1 MPKANQKERE
11 WKEMKKLIALL
22 MALVM
27 CLSLCAC
34 GDATPSEE
42 TTVKTLEELKAEARY
57 LSDIP
62 ELTNWAKSN
71 GYHVRYPYPEIK
83 ALYGIREENPLI
95 FKNTYVDKPYYVT
108 GYVHE
113 ISEEYVRISVEKNAS
128 MTDMFN
134 LKVYLANKGD
144 LLTVK
149 KDWVV
154 TVVGILREW
163 PGGIYCYLDSAY
175 IVERNGK

>member
-1 MPKANQKERE
+1 
-11 WKEMKKLIALL
+11 MKKLIALL

-42 TTVKTLEELKAEARY
+42 TTVKTLEEVKAEARY

-71 GYHVRYPYPEIK
+71 GDHVRYPYPEIK
-83 ALYGIREENPLI
+83 ALYEIREENPLI
-95 FKNTYVDKPYYVT
+95 FRNNYVDKPYYVT
-108 GYVHE
+108 GYVQE
-113 ISEEYVRISVEKNAS
+113 ISEEYVRIGVEKNAIVF
-128 MTDMFN
+128 DNYN
-134 LKVYLANKGD
+134 LYVYLANKGD

-154 TVVGILREW
+154 TVAGILRER
-163 PGGIYCYLDSAY
+163 PTGASYCLESAY

>member
-1 MPKANQKERE
+1 
-11 WKEMKKLIALL
+11 MKKKLLVVLAL
-22 MALVM
+22 MM

-34 GDATPSEE
+34 GDATPSEETTVKTQGE

-62 ELTNWAKSN
+62 ELANWVKSRKTSHFY
-71 GYHVRYPYPEIK
+71 GSSPYLEIC
-83 ALYGIREENPLI
+83 ALYEKWEENPLI
-95 FKNTYVDKPYYVT
+95 FKNTYIGEPYYVT
-108 GYVHE
+108 GYVTSMTQE
-113 ISEEYVRISVEKNAS
+113 DMNIGVEKNAGS
-128 MTDMFN
+128 VFD
-134 LKVYLANKGD
+134 VSIVVHLANKGD

-149 KDWVV
+149 KGEVV
-154 TVVGILREW
+154 TVVGIFSEW